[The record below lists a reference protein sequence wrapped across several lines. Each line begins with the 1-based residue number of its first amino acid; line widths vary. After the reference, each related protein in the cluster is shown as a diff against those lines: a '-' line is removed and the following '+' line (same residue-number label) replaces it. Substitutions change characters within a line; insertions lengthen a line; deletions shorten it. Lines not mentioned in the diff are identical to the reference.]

1 MMFRLNLKS
10 SFLVFGLQATA
21 FAFSG
26 YSLCIHR
33 RTTVLG
39 DRRAF
44 YQVKQQR
51 HSSNANND
59 NSIESKNTLMAF
71 SQSDRNPQ
79 GTTRSSISLSLFQPF
94 AAIVLLVSLLFTPT
108 DCALALEIPFIRTST
123 STLSSAF
130 TTYGHIFGL
139 LLAAASLTAERLLV
153 KADMSLKEEAQL
165 TTAHAVYGVSNILIV
180 VSGYYLILNGKGW
193 DFYSH
198 EPLFWFKLTLYSI
211 MLSSSFFPTIKIFQ
225 RYLDRGTI
233 PPPMS
238 SKLANRILKVVDSEL
253 SALASIPLLGTL
265 ISRGVAY
272 VEDFPWPA
280 AGALPLAVVFLGLGF
295 TYVKEALLWIEE

>member
-1 MMFRLNLKS
+1 MMFRLDLKS
-10 SFLVFGLQATA
+10 ALLALGLQATA

-33 RTTVLG
+33 RTTALG

-44 YQVKQQR
+44 YQVTQR
-51 HSSNANND
+51 RSCTKNNY
-59 NSIESKNTLMAF
+59 NNIGSENTLMAF

-79 GTTRSSISLSLFQPF
+79 GFTEFPISLSLFQPF
-94 AAIVLLVSLLFTPT
+94 ASIVLLVSLLCTPT
-108 DCALALEIPFIRTST
+108 ECALAVDIPFIRTST
-123 STLSSAF
+123 STLLSAL

-139 LLAAASLTAERLLV
+139 LLAAASLMAERLLV

-211 MLSSSFFPTIKIFQ
+211 MLSSSFFPTIKILQ
-225 RYLDRGTI
+225 RYFDRGTI

-238 SKLANRILKVVDSEL
+238 SKLANRIVKVVDSEL

-265 ISRGVAY
+265 MSRGVAY
-272 VEDFPWPA
+272 VDDFPWPA
-280 AGALPLAVVFLGLGF
+280 AGALPLLVVFLGLGF